1 MPTLVGKIFTFLR
14 VGLVIKIML
23 VRTTAAAGFCSI
35 AMVLSHMVSSCKI
48 QVIFLVL

>member
-23 VRTTAAAGFCSI
+23 VRTIAAAGF
-35 AMVLSHMVSSCKI
+35 VPYGFKL
-48 QVIFLVL
+48 